1 MTPEAVSRT
10 AVSKRA
16 LLATVALLIATAAAW
31 GAASALGWAHVGFR
45 VPLRGIVVVRV
56 VGADLV
62 PALGPLGLLAVAAV
76 PAVLATG
83 GWLRRVL
90 GVLLLFAVVP
100 PAVGVLRVTEEGR
113 LMETA
118 LSAGRMPARAVPD
131 GSVTVLLAG
140 PVFAAVGAVLL
151 AVAAVVLVLR
161 GHRMPRMGRRY
172 RAPTARPAELQDQ
185 ELWER
190 IDAGE
195 DPTVP
200 GDPR

>member
-1 MTPEAVSRT
+1 
-10 AVSKRA
+10 
-16 LLATVALLIATAAAW
+16 
-31 GAASALGWAHVGFR
+31 
-45 VPLRGIVVVRV
+45 
-56 VGADLV
+56 
-62 PALGPLGLLAVAAV
+62 
-76 PAVLATG
+76 
-83 GWLRRVL
+83 
-90 GVLLLFAVVP
+90 
-100 PAVGVLRVTEEGR
+100 
-113 LMETA
+113 META

-140 PVFAAVGAVLL
+140 PVFAAVGTVLL
-151 AVAAVVLVLR
+151 VVAAVVLVLR

-172 RAPTARPAELQDQ
+172 RAPTARPAEPQDQ